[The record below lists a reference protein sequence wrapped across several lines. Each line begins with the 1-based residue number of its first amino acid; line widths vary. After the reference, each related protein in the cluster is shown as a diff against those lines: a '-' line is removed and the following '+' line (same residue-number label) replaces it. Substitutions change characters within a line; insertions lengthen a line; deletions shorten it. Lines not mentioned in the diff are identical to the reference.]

1 MEVKPVDQLSA
12 LCVGMSTSND
22 NYTIKVAR
30 DCLYAWTEDHENG
43 TVWHGEGKFTL
54 VKLANNT
61 LWRIDFTANYILKYL
76 EKIIPA
82 KFEFVHDFPPTK
94 DIPITFSGIKQFTR
108 FQVYVYIV

>member
-1 MEVKPVDQLSA
+1 MLGQRIMKMELF
-12 LCVGMSTSND
+12 GME
-22 NYTIKVAR
+22 KVS
-30 DCLYAWTEDHENG
+30 
-43 TVWHGEGKFTL
+43 FSL
-54 VKLANNT
+54 VKLVNNT
-61 LWRIDFTANYILKYL
+61 LWRTYFTANYILKYL